1 MGDDSFGQNY
11 LQNFKD
17 NGVDITY
24 VGVTKEAA
32 TGVAPIAVDD
42 SGMILISILWWSYK
56 ES

>member
-17 NGVDITY
+17 NGVDITH